1 MAEMKVDVKAKGD
14 LGDQLKVITD
24 KVLSHDEYLRFMDE
38 RSTKNQQLVESIK
51 NHSETGLKT
60 LE

>member
-38 RSTKNQQLVESIK
+38 RSTKN
-51 NHSETGLKT
+51 
-60 LE
+60 